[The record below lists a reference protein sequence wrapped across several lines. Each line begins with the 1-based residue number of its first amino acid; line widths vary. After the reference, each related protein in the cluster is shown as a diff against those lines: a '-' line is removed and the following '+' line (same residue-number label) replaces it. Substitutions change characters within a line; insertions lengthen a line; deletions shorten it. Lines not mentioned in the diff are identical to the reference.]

1 MKNSYQL
8 YPEVRINGNLRI
20 IDEIYIA
27 PLGHLMIK
35 FYDEERKTYNT
46 SNLGLWEDVLL
57 PIMENKMDVF
67 IKEEDSYQT
76 PLHNIKF

>member
-8 YPEVRINGNLRI
+8 YPEVIINGNLRI

-35 FYDEERKTYNT
+35 FYDEERKTYNKNFDRIFGKT
-46 SNLGLWEDVLL
+46 QKNYNRQKG
-57 PIMENKMDVF
+57 
-67 IKEEDSYQT
+67 
-76 PLHNIKF
+76 

>member
-8 YPEVRINGNLRI
+8 YPEVIINGNLRI

-46 SNLGLWEDVLL
+46 YNLGLWKDVLL
-57 PIMENKMDVF
+57 PVMENKMDVF
-67 IKEEDSYQT
+67 IKDEESIET